1 MHMTRRFLTVVTV
14 AVAIATATAYSE
26 TVKIDQLQK
35 SADTLSES
43 LASALPFNSTVGLNW
58 SDAYLKQFP
67 HFGVGLVGGFTTM
80 DAADIAAVLKD
91 LGSDVGDLP
100 DKLPIPAMALEG
112 RIGGFVL
119 PFDIG
124 FKFGFLPGA
133 LDTLI
138 EDSSGVSV
146 DYKLIG
152 FDVRYAVLKGGGFTP
167 KLSVGAGF
175 NYLKG
180 GVSSTVDGGQSFSFK
195 EPNSSVV
202 RTIEASDPEVGLE
215 WTSKVI
221 DFKAQV
227 SWKFLIFVPYAGLG
241 LSHGSSSAGYFIKST
256 LRYDDGSG
264 SGLQPV
270 SDAQVATIVND
281 LKAYNSALI
290 AAGQPGFDIP
300 DVSSTGIES
309 SMDVNGWASRFFAGM
324 SITPFPFVR
333 LDLTGLYSFADGSY
347 GLSLGTRIQF

>member
-14 AVAIATATAYSE
+14 AVAIATAPAYTE
-26 TVKIDQLQK
+26 TVNIDQLQK

-133 LDTLI
+133 LDTAI

-180 GVSSTVDGGQSFSFK
+180 GVSSTVDGGQSFSF
-195 EPNSSVV
+195 EDPTTHTDH
-202 RTIEASDPEVGLE
+202 TIAASDPEVGLE

-221 DFKAQV
+221 DFKAQA

-241 LSHGSSSAGYFIKST
+241 LSHGSSSAGYFIKSDLT
-256 LRYDDGSG
+256 YDGA
-264 SGLQPV
+264 PV
-270 SDAQVATIVND
+270 SDAQVATIKKDLEDYND
-281 LKAYNSALI
+281 FLI
-290 AAGQPGFDIP
+290 ASGKSGFDIP

-309 SMDVNGWASRFFAGM
+309 STDVNGWASRFFAGM